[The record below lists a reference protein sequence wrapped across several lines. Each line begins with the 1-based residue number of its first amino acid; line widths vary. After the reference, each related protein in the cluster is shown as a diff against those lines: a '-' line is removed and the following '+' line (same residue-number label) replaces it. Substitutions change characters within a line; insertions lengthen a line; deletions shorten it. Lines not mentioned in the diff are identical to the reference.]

1 MIDVMFILVV
11 FFIVFTTFR
20 TDPVGI
26 EVNLPQAA
34 TGATHEQAELRITVT
49 QQGTMFLNGTAAS
62 EAEIRSRVRAAVQS
76 NPNTLV
82 IVSADRRVAYDFVVR
97 AMDAARAG
105 GGHRLALS
113 VESSPVGAGAGRWD
127 APCSPMSTKSSHY

>member
-1 MIDVMFILVV
+1 MALVRERRRPPRVEILPLIDVMFILVV

-20 TDPVGI
+20 TDPLGI
-26 EVNLPQAA
+26 EGNLPQAA
-34 TGATHEQAELRITVT
+34 TGAPHDPAERRITVT
-49 QQGTMFLNGTAAS
+49 QQGTMFLNGEAVS
-62 EAEIRSRVRAAVQS
+62 EAEIQARVRAAVQS

-82 IVSADRRVAYDFVVR
+82 IVSADRRVEYDYVVR

-113 VESSPVGAGAGRWD
+113 VESRR
-127 APCSPMSTKSSHY
+127 